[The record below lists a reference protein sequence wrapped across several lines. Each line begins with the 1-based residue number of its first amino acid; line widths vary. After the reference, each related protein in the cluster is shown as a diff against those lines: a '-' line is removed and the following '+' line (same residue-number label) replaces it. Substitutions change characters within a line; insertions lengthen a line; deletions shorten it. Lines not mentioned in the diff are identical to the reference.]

1 MATYKVL
8 QDIEAEDKLVGPL
21 TLRQFIYAGIG
32 AVSGYLGFLSAA
44 KGAAFMLI
52 LFAPITFVTGF
63 FAFPWRQ
70 DQPTEVWA
78 LAKIRF
84 FLKPRKR
91 IWDQSGTKELVTVT
105 VPKTIERQLTNGL
118 DQDEVKSRL
127 SALANTIDSRGW
139 AIKNV
144 NVNMFDPDT
153 APIGSSD
160 RLVQPANFPQEVSTV
175 DIRASDDI
183 LDAAANPIA
192 QHFDTMI
199 SASSAAHH
207 QQILAQM
214 QQPVATT
221 PPVPP
226 AATIP
231 TPAQPPA
238 DYWFLQ
244 QPQTAAAPGQA
255 TFVDSP
261 VIAPST
267 PQNTAPVSLSVPQA
281 ATPTAEE
288 EALVEKFKQEN
299 SSQTVAYGHLKT
311 LKTPEQLL
319 AEAAAAPAAVP
330 TNPTV
335 TPQTQAAIMNLANN
349 DDLDVAT
356 IARQAHKEVEQEDDS
371 EVIISLH

>member
-44 KGAAFMLI
+44 KHAAFMLVI
-52 LFAPITFVTGF
+52 FFPVTLITGF

-84 FLKPRKR
+84 MLKPRKR
-91 IWDQSGTKELVTVT
+91 IWNQSGTKELVTVT
-105 VPKTIERQLTNGL
+105 APKKIEHQFTNGL
-118 DQDEVKSRL
+118 NQDEVKSRL

-144 NVNMFDPDT
+144 NVSMAMPDVT
-153 APIGSSD
+153 TFASSD
-160 RLVQPANFPQEVSTV
+160 RLIQPSNFPQEVSNIDV
-175 DIRASDDI
+175 RAADDI
-183 LDAAANPIA
+183 LDETANPIA
-192 QHFDTMI
+192 QNFSTMI
-199 SASSAAHH
+199 AASSASHH

-214 QQPVATT
+214 QQPIVT
-221 PPVPP
+221 
-226 AATIP
+226 P
-231 TPAQPPA
+231 TPAAPPTRVNPTPTQPPA

-244 QPQTAAAPGQA
+244 QPVAAAPGQA
-255 TFVDSP
+255 TFVD
-261 VIAPST
+261 T
-267 PQNTAPVSLSVPQA
+267 PIIVPGTPTPTLAAPQA

-288 EALVEKFKQEN
+288 EALVSKLKQEN

-311 LKTPEQLL
+311 LKTPEQLR
-319 AEAAAAPAAVP
+319 AEAAAAQAATPAKPV
-330 TNPTV
+330 V
-335 TPQTQAAIMNLANN
+335 TPQAQAAIMNLANN

-356 IARQAHKEVEQEDDS
+356 IARQAHKEVEQEDDG
-371 EVIISLH
+371 EVVISLH